1 MMDEEAFYRARH
13 VITENQR
20 TMQSEAQQSTM
31 QRRRGPLWAEE
42 RRGACGAHVPSI
54 CVSCPFDSNLSRAAV
69 FLSQGQYPR
78 LGQLMTHSHVSMKN
92 DYEISCDEIDC
103 LVDIALELPG
113 VFGSRMT
120 GGGFGGCTVTLVAAE
135 EVAKVE
141 EAIVAEYKERT
152 GIDATTIVTR
162 PGAGAAI
169 IKL

>member
-1 MMDEEAFYRARH
+1 MTEAGQIAIARAHAWVGLISSSR
-13 VITENQR
+13 
-20 TMQSEAQQSTM
+20 
-31 QRRRGPLWAEE
+31 
-42 RRGACGAHVPSI
+42 C
-54 CVSCPFDSNLSRAAV
+54 LSLFVCFVLRRAAV
-69 FLSQGQYPR
+69 FLSQGAYPR

-120 GGGFGGCTVTLVAAE
+120 GGGFGGCTVTLVAAA

-141 EAIVAEYKERT
+141 EAIIAEYRERT
-152 GIDATTIVTR
+152 GIEATTIITR
-162 PGAGAAI
+162 PGLGAAI

>member
-1 MMDEEAFYRARH
+1 MH
-13 VITENQR
+13 VRPLTC
-20 TMQSEAQQSTM
+20 
-31 QRRRGPLWAEE
+31 RRF
-42 RRGACGAHVPSI
+42 
-54 CVSCPFDSNLSRAAV
+54 VSLCSWPRNPPCRAAV

-120 GGGFGGCTVTLVAAE
+120 GGGFGGCTVTLVAAS

-169 IKL
+169 IKLG